1 MIIDFHTH
9 TFPKKIAEKAIKKLS
24 SQSHIRAYTDGTPED
39 LERSAV
45 NAGVD
50 LAVVQ
55 PVATN
60 PDKVPNIN
68 DVSIENTGRGRLMYF
83 GCMHPD
89 YPGYRDE
96 LKRIAQA
103 GIKGIKLH
111 PVSQNR
117 ALDNIKYL
125 RILEECGKLGLIAL
139 IHAGIDLGK
148 PGVNLSTPDMA
159 VRAAEQVGPVKMVM
173 AHMGGHLCW
182 QDVPK
187 MAQYENIYIDTS
199 TSLGEIEPI
208 DDHYGND
215 ELMMLTESRF
225 IDIVRAFSAD
235 RVLFATD
242 SPWGDQKREIDNIK
256 KLPLTNDELE
266 KILGGNAVRLLK
278 I

>member
-1 MIIDFHTH
+1 
-9 TFPKKIAEKAIKKLS
+9 
-24 SQSHIRAYTDGTPED
+24 
-39 LERSAV
+39 
-45 NAGVD
+45 
-50 LAVVQ
+50 
-55 PVATN
+55 
-60 PDKVPNIN
+60 
-68 DVSIENTGRGRLMYF
+68 
-83 GCMHPD
+83 
-89 YPGYRDE
+89 
-96 LKRIAQA
+96 
-103 GIKGIKLH
+103 
-111 PVSQNR
+111 
-117 ALDNIKYL
+117 
-125 RILEECGKLGLIAL
+125 
-139 IHAGIDLGK
+139 
-148 PGVNLSTPDMA
+148 MA

-187 MAQYENIYIDTS
+187 MAHYENIYIDTS
-199 TSLGEIEPI
+199 TSLGKIEPI